1 MPIER
6 IKSKLSDILYV
17 KSYSC
22 YNITKKMTVLQ
33 KLSLQKVSTTKG
45 IATKGIGYQ
54 RFQQQKVSETKGVD
68 FHFSLGR
75 PPNLP
80 SRSAPPP
87 SLVNLT

>member
-22 YNITKKMTVLQ
+22 YNITKKNDR
-33 KLSLQKVSTTKG
+33 TTKA
-45 IATKGIGYQ
+45 IAAKGIDYK
-54 RFQQQKVSETKGVD
+54 RYRQQKVSETKGVD

>member
-22 YNITKKMTVLQ
+22 YNITKKNDR
-33 KLSLQKVSTTKG
+33 TTKA
-45 IATKGIGYQ
+45 IAAKGIDYK
-54 RFQQQKVSETKGVD
+54 RYRQQKVSETKGVD
-68 FHFSLGR
+68 FHFSLGG
-75 PPNLP
+75 PPSLP
-80 SRSAPPP
+80 SRSAWPL

>member
-45 IATKGIGYQ
+45 IGNKRYQ
-54 RFQQQKVSETKGVD
+54 KQKVLIFI
-68 FHFSLGR
+68 FH
-75 PPNLP
+75 
-80 SRSAPPP
+80 
-87 SLVNLT
+87 